1 MKRILFLSAL
11 IAGSLSFNAAKAQI
25 GVHLNV
31 NLGPRP
37 VYVAPAPVVDDYY
50 YLPDAEAYYSV
61 PEHVYYYQN
70 EGRWISSPR
79 LVGRYR
85 DYDYSRMRHYV
96 INEPRPYLRN
106 DYYRSRYSSPQ
117 MVVRNN
123 RGYGNQGYGS
133 FDRGNDNRGYGNQG
147 YGRFD
152 RGNDNRGYGN
162 QNFGRSDDRG
172 NYRGQGNSYNY
183 GNNRGG
189 NYDRHD
195 NGNHNGWNRH

>member
-1 MKRILFLSAL
+1 MKKILFLSAL

-37 VYVAPAPVVDDYY
+37 VYVEPAPVVDDYY

-61 PEHVYYYQN
+61 PEQVYYYENQ
-70 EGRWISSPR
+70 GRWISSPR

-106 DYYRSRYSSPQ
+106 DYYRSRYNNPQ
-117 MVVRNN
+117 VMARNN
-123 RGYGNQGYGS
+123 RGYGNQ
-133 FDRGNDNRGYGNQG
+133 N

-152 RGNDNRGYGN
+152 NSGNNNRGYSN
-162 QNFGRSDDRG
+162 QNYSRDDRG
-172 NYRGQGNSYNY
+172 NYRGQGNSYNHDNY
-183 GNNRGG
+183 RGG
-189 NYDRHD
+189 GRDDRHD

>member
-1 MKRILFLSAL
+1 MKKLLFLSAL

-37 VYVAPAPVVDDYY
+37 VYVEPAPVVDNYY

-61 PEHVYYYQN
+61 PEHVYYYQYG
-70 EGRWISSPR
+70 GRWISSPR

-85 DYDYSRMRHYV
+85 DYDYSRMRHYA

-106 DYYRSRYSSPQ
+106 DFYRARYSNARY
-117 MVVRNN
+117 VAGGN
-123 RGYGNQGYGS
+123 RGFGNQS
-133 FDRGNDNRGYGNQG
+133 
-147 YGRFD
+147 YGRV
-152 RGNDNRGYGN
+152 Y
-162 QNFGRSDDRG
+162 
-172 NYRGQGNSYNY
+172 
-183 GNNRGG
+183 NRGG
-189 NYDRHD
+189 NYRSEGHFDNRNFRGGNEGRHD